1 MNRFE
6 KGLKAALQ
14 AARRSEFYSHRVGAA
29 VFVGSRLISMGHN
42 KHKSHP
48 RNRCCWSQHAE
59 FDSLVRL
66 VGENLSNA
74 ILFVARLTRTD
85 RVSCAKPCDDCQEFI
100 NQLNIKKVFYTNYKG
115 ELEKL
120 FN

>member
-1 MNRFE
+1 MSKFE

-29 VFVGSRLISMGHN
+29 VFIGSRLISMGHN

-48 RNRCCWSQHAE
+48 KNRCWSQHAE
-59 FDSLVRL
+59 FDSLIHL
-66 VGENLSNA
+66 VGENLSRA

-85 RVSCAKPCDDCQEFI
+85 KVSCAKPCEICQEFI
-100 NQLNIKKVFYTNYKG
+100 NQFNIRRVFYTNHKG
-115 ELEKL
+115 ELEQL
-120 FN
+120 DN